1 MNLACLWAELVWPPS
16 CKQVG
21 MACKSKEV
29 IPTDVFD
36 QVAMDGGEVR
46 EVITL
51 AQFEAAY
58 RSSFSRTVNRL
69 AARGVSRET
78 AEDLAQAAWARG
90 WEYREQLR
98 NPSLV
103 SWWVGSIAR
112 NLLFIA
118 YRGRKPTEQLTESCA
133 TVSPDWRPLLVE
145 RLLRDLPT
153 ADRDL
158 LVETYAFGSTSYELG
173 PKMGV
178 SATAIRVRLNRLRK
192 TLRGI
197 VDGTGKDAERSG
209 YATV

>member
-1 MNLACLWAELVWPPS
+1 
-16 CKQVG
+16 
-21 MACKSKEV
+21 MACKNIEETT
-29 IPTDVFD
+29 TDVFA
-36 QVAMDGGEVR
+36 QSELENGAER

-118 YRGRKPTEQLTESCA
+118 YRGRKPTEQLTETCA
-133 TVSPDWRPLLVE
+133 TISPDWKPLLVD
-145 RLLRDLPT
+145 RLLRDLPM

-197 VDGTGKDAERSG
+197 VDGRGKEVGRAG
-209 YATV
+209 LAVI

>member
-1 MNLACLWAELVWPPS
+1 
-16 CKQVG
+16 
-21 MACKSKEV
+21 MACKNIEETT
-29 IPTDVFD
+29 TDAFA
-36 QVAMDGGEVR
+36 QSELENGAER

-118 YRGRKPTEQLTESCA
+118 YRGRKPTEQLTETCA
-133 TVSPDWRPLLVE
+133 TISPDWKPLLVD
-145 RLLRDLPT
+145 RLLRDLPM

-197 VDGTGKDAERSG
+197 VDGRGKEAGRAG
-209 YATV
+209 LAVI

>member
-1 MNLACLWAELVWPPS
+1 
-16 CKQVG
+16 
-21 MACKSKEV
+21 MACKIIDAITPNEFL
-29 IPTDVFD
+29 PA
-36 QVAMDGGEVR
+36 AMEGGEER

-118 YRGRKPTEQLTESCA
+118 YRGRKPTEQLTETCA
-133 TVSPDWRPLLVE
+133 TISPDWKPLLVE
-145 RLLRDLPT
+145 RLLRDLPM

-197 VDGTGKDAERSG
+197 VDGTGKGAGRTG